1 MINGEKCF
9 ILQGP
14 TDAMM
19 CNGSQDPIGTP
30 GTQDPGVAK
39 GNHGTLVSCKG
50 INRLLDLVQRCLQE
64 SNEGTGTGNTGGRPT
79 HLK

>member
-1 MINGEKCF
+1 MQWC
-9 ILQGP
+9 
-14 TDAMM
+14 D
-19 CNGSQDPIGTP
+19 GSQDPIGTP

-39 GNHGTLVSCKG
+39 GNHGTLSAAKG
-50 INRLLDLVQRCLQE
+50 SMAAGPGTKVPAE